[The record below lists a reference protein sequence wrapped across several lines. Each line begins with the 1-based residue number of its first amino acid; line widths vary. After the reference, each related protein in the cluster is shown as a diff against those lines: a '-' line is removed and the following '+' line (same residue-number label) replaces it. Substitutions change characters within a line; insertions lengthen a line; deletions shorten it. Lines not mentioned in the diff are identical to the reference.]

1 MMNNTYTPEL
11 LQKRKRVS
19 STTFGVRPMLV
30 ESNHDLFHARC
41 KTDNLSA
48 TKVALANNIVLYG
61 ALPAL
66 EKEHKN
72 LDKIRLFKK
81 QSTVTVNGESE

>member
-1 MMNNTYTPEL
+1 MMNNIYTPEL

-48 TKVALANNIVLYG
+48 TKVASILLTKYA
-61 ALPAL
+61 
-66 EKEHKN
+66 K
-72 LDKIRLFKK
+72 
-81 QSTVTVNGESE
+81 GEISI